1 MRQGIGILVCLAIGS
16 TNAQAAML
24 IDNYSDATND
34 RFENA
39 DSPDQFF
46 MNQYDLSGVGQN
58 SSGRWATLIAPNVII
73 SANHFKATGTITFHE
88 DNDPNGAVIEVDV
101 TSDQL
106 RVNGT
111 DLWIAR
117 LEHAVPSYITTY
129 AYATT
134 DINSTIFNKNPY
146 FGETVF
152 MTGRSP
158 QSNPSN
164 EDQAFGT
171 NKVDGF
177 VLNNTSV
184 GLGSVDA
191 LKLSYNSGATTYESF
206 FQSGDSGAP
215 LLYDDGSGDLTL
227 LGINSY
233 ITTNISG
240 NPVASYASY
249 TGNESSTI
257 DSQIATWSALIPDPG
272 DFNGDDVIDAT
283 DIDLL
288 YDEINAGTNA
298 FYFDLNED
306 RVVDQLDQDLLVQ
319 DILGTEYGDADL
331 DGVIGVLDLSLLASN
346 YGSTSNTSW
355 AKGDFNGDGLIDVL
369 DLSLLAANYG
379 AGQVAPQPIP
389 EPGALLLLSFAATA
403 SLVRRRSH

>member
-1 MRQGIGILVCLAIGS
+1 MRFWIGS
-16 TNAQAAML
+16 LMCLSLGAASTQAAML

-34 RFENA
+34 RFESA

-88 DNDPNGAVIEVDV
+88 DNDPNDAVIEVNV

-117 LEHAVPSYITTY
+117 LEYAVPSYITAY
-129 AYATT
+129 EYATT
-134 DINSTIFNKNPY
+134 DINSTNPNKNPY
-146 FGETVF
+146 FGESTY

-164 EDQAFGT
+164 EDQGFGT
-171 NKVDGF
+171 NVVNGF

-191 LKLSYNSGATTYESF
+191 LQLSYTSGATTYESF

-215 LLYDDGSGDLTL
+215 LLYDDGSGDLML

-233 ITTNISG
+233 ISTNISG

-272 DFNGDDVIDAT
+272 DFNNDDVIDAT

-306 RVVDQLDQDLLVQ
+306 HVVDQLDQDMLVQ
-319 DILGTEYGDADL
+319 TILGTEYGDANL
-331 DGVIGVLDLSLLASN
+331 DGIVNIGDLTLLA
-346 YGSTSNTSW
+346 GSFSLSGTVGW
-355 AKGDFNGDGLIDVL
+355 ASGDFNGDNIVNIG
-369 DLSLLAANYG
+369 DLTILAGNFSNSAS
-379 AGQVAPQPIP
+379 PQAIP
-389 EPGALLLLSFAATA
+389 EPTTCLLLGFAGITTF
-403 SLVRRRSH
+403 LRRRSR